1 LLDTCLHVRYL
12 LYVFILG
19 RAAENYVAWRQETDK
34 SKQFN
39 LTASIR
45 VSRLPLIF
53 EKVDVS

>member
-1 LLDTCLHVRYL
+1 VRYL